1 MDGED
6 ASVFGTDAIEA
17 LSPLFCVLASAG
29 PVEVEVEVFACLSS
43 RSYVTQAAWQI
54 PRIDSASG
62 MRPSPDSDWIFLV
75 AVCRCLHCSIHF
87 KRSSSGLV
95 SVVRRLKSK
104 GPGAGVGRRADSCV
118 I

>member
-1 MDGED
+1 M
-6 ASVFGTDAIEA
+6 FGAGGSEA
-17 LSPLFCVLASAG
+17 LFSVFCVLASAG
-29 PVEVEVEVFACLSS
+29 PVEVEIFACLSN

-62 MRPSPDSDWIFLV
+62 MRLSSDSDWMFLV

-95 SVVRRLKSK
+95 SVVRRLKSN
-104 GPGAGVGRRADSCV
+104 GPGAGLGRSAESC
-118 I
+118 II